1 MYTVPTRERDSE
13 FYEGP
18 EITQKLKK
26 GNEKNYEQKRL
37 IFRGFLGITLVLPGS
52 LITYR

>member
-18 EITQKLKK
+18 EITQKLKN
-26 GNEKNYEQKRL
+26 GNEKNDEKT
-37 IFRGFLGITLVLPGS
+37 GWFLEDFGASIWFSGTP
-52 LITYR
+52 